1 MWGQNMNS
9 SAAIS
14 NECRV
19 MKYIRVGLYFM
30 WLQLTDYLHQQF
42 FLWIAQ
48 HAQTGICL
56 HGRNW
61 GGGGGGFLR
70 TTDIWQFQT
79 MYNIF
84 QHINFKLIIQP
95 LYIYQTYSFNYS
107 NKHTWVYNYVQQ
119 CHANCNYKYY
129 TLPNI
134 MRIHLPISTLRKLD
148 CDFQYIMT
156 FSVVAYSKAHYI
168 YIWTCANINT

>member
-1 MWGQNMNS
+1 MITINRLFTSTILSLNCTACTNGNLFTWAELG
-9 SAAIS
+9 
-14 NECRV
+14 
-19 MKYIRVGLYFM
+19 
-30 WLQLTDYLHQQF
+30 
-42 FLWIAQ
+42 
-48 HAQTGICL
+48 
-56 HGRNW
+56 

-168 YIWTCANINT
+168 YI